1 MSSRLSLSLHSKQRE
16 RHPNRKRC
24 HGTTLESNHG
34 DQHIERPDLSKKIT
48 GRVGE
53 ALEGATEQMESA
65 VDRAAER
72 QSLLTVSAGKARHT
86 P

>member
-1 MSSRLSLSLHSKQRE
+1 MAQ
-16 RHPNRKRC
+16 PW
-24 HGTTLESNHG
+24 SNHSAQ
-34 DQHIERPDLSKKIT
+34 DSRNQTSEKIT

-53 ALEGATEQMESA
+53 ALEGAAEQMESA

>member
-1 MSSRLSLSLHSKQRE
+1 MAQRWNQTMATNTSR
-16 RHPNRKRC
+16 
-24 HGTTLESNHG
+24 
-34 DQHIERPDLSKKIT
+34 DQNLSKKIT
-48 GRVGE
+48 VRVGE

-72 QSLLTVSAGKARHT
+72 QSLLAVSAGKARHI

>member
-1 MSSRLSLSLHSKQRE
+1 MATNTSR
-16 RHPNRKRC
+16 
-24 HGTTLESNHG
+24 
-34 DQHIERPDLSKKIT
+34 DQKLSKKIT